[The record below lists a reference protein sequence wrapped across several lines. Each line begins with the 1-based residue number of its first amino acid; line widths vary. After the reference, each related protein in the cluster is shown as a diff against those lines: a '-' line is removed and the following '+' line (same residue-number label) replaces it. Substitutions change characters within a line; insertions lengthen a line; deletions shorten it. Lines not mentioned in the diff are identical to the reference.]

1 MSIRLQL
8 DIQESI
14 SAVITRFREE
24 GLSDSKNG
32 GLVIADN
39 YWHDIST
46 RGAAMVGELEVV
58 TTDLH
63 LNERSK

>member
-14 SAVITRFREE
+14 SAVIMRFGEE
-24 GLSDSKNG
+24 GLSDSGNG

-39 YWHDIST
+39 IL
-46 RGAAMVGELEVV
+46 A
-58 TTDLH
+58 
-63 LNERSK
+63 

>member
-14 SAVITRFREE
+14 SAVITRFGEK
-24 GLSDSKNG
+24 GLSDSGIG

-39 YWHDIST
+39 NWHDIST
-46 RGAAMVGELEVV
+46 RGAAMVGELEVGKRGIFKV
-58 TTDLH
+58 LR
-63 LNERSK
+63 E